1 MASENN
7 SGLFQRFLDWV
18 ERSGNRLPQPV
29 TLFAIL
35 VLLVLAGSWIAG
47 MAGLSAEHPDPERD
61 EIVAVNLL
69 SSDGIQMIFT
79 EMVDIFTDFPPLGL
93 VLAVMLGVG
102 IAEKSGLVGALLKG
116 FVRSVPSQFLTI
128 AVVVAGMLSSVAADA
143 GYVVLVPLGAVIF
156 YGAGRHPLAGL
167 AAAFAG
173 VSGGFSANIIL
184 TGLDPLLAGFTEPA
198 SQLIDE
204 NYTVNPAANWYFIAA
219 MVPVFGLAGVFVTEK
234 IVEPRLGTYNEA
246 EEAQQPD
253 ERNENQGDTN
263 ELTSI
268 EKKGILYAGLSMTG
282 ILFLIF
288 LMTFPE
294 NGILRG
300 PEGEIQPFYDSLVP
314 LMMFLFFVPGLVYGI
329 STKSISSEKDATDML
344 GRTMSDMGSYI
355 VLAFVAAQFV
365 QYFNWSNIGS
375 ITAIKGAQGLE
386 SIGFVGIPLLIAFV
400 ILSGFINLLI
410 GSASAKWAIL
420 APIFV
425 PMFMQ
430 LGLSPELTQM
440 AYRIGDSVTNI
451 LTPLLPYFP
460 VIIVFA
466 QRYVKRCGI
475 GTIISIMIPYSVAF
489 FIVSIIMLVCWVWF
503 EIPLGPDAPM
513 YYGG

>member
-1 MASENN
+1 MANK
-7 SGLFQRFLDWV
+7 GYFDRFLDWI
-18 ERSGNRLPQPV
+18 EKNGNRLPQPV
-29 TLFAIL
+29 TLFAVMVLIVL
-35 VLLVLAGSWIAG
+35 VASWLAA
-47 MAGLSAEHPDPERD
+47 MFNLSAEHPDPDTDTIE
-61 EIVAVNLL
+61 AVNLL
-69 SSDGIQMIFT
+69 SAEGIQRIFT
-79 EMVDIFTDFPPLGL
+79 EMVNVFTDFPPLGL

-116 FVRSVPSQFLTI
+116 FVRSVPNKFLTI

-173 VSGGFSANIIL
+173 VSGGFSANVIL

-198 SQLIDE
+198 SQLLDE
-204 NYTVNPAANWYFIAA
+204 EYTVNPAANWYFIAA
-219 MVPVFGLAGVFVTEK
+219 MVPVLGAAGVFVTER
-234 IVEPRLGTYNEA
+234 IVEPRLGPYNEQ
-246 EEAQQPD
+246 EEAD
-253 ERNENQGDTN
+253 ENAENQGDTK

-268 EKKGILYAGLSMTG
+268 EKKGMLHAGISVGVVL
-282 ILFLIF
+282 LAVF
-288 LMTFPE
+288 LMTLPSD
-294 NGILRG
+294 GILRG
-300 PEGEIQPFYDSLVP
+300 PEGGFGPFYDSLVP
-314 LMMFLFFVPGLVYGI
+314 IMMFVFFVPGLIYGI
-329 STKSISSEKDATDML
+329 TTRNITSEKEATDML
-344 GRTMSDMGSYI
+344 GRTMSDMGTYI

-365 QYFNWSNIGS
+365 EYFNWSNIGS
-375 ITAIKGAQGLE
+375 IIAIKGASGLE
-386 SIGFVGIPLLIAFV
+386 AIGFTGIPLLIAFV

-475 GTIISIMIPYSVAF
+475 GTIISMMIPYSVAF
-489 FIVSIIMLVCWVWF
+489 LIVSMLMLIFWVSF
-503 EIPLGPDAPM
+503 DIPLGPGAPLE
-513 YYGG
+513 Y